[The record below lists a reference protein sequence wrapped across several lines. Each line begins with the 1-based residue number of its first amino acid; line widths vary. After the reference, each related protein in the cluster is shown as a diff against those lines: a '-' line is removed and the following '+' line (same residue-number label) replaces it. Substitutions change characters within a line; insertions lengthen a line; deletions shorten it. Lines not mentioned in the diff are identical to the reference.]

1 MAFITPEAAQGHQ
14 DLNGDGDTTDRV
26 LQVYDAD
33 AGTLLVGQGAAVR
46 PQAAEDFV
54 VGGEPGRELVAFR
67 TRECAQHGSVVS
79 AKCPGGG
86 TDLNGDGD
94 ADDGVLQV
102 YDRETGQIINT
113 HQAVTPCR
121 LEACDPRVPY
131 RVGRDTVTFLTFEG
145 DQGQDLDHDDKIGLV
160 VQVVNV
166 RMVAQTGSM
175 TGACYVLGAVSAG
188 VCTTT
193 AKACAV
199 DADCHLDADRTPG
212 KCFVP
217 PGGCILD
224 LGTCCDTTME
234 NVCEPNMHTT
244 CPTGEFCGPILGAP
258 GRGSCH
264 QKLAPPCAG
273 DADCRDPLTGGD
285 PTASCNAS
293 DQDFQRLVSPLT
305 QGSRRTVG
313 AKVFPGTGHCV
324 EDLGIA
330 CDPTAGCAYRGRTTA
345 PPARPM
351 PTARAGWGAAR
362 IC

>member
-1 MAFITPEAAQGHQ
+1 
-14 DLNGDGDTTDRV
+14 
-26 LQVYDAD
+26 D

-102 YDRETGQIINT
+102 YARETGQIINT

-199 DADCHLDADRTPG
+199 DADCTPG
-212 KCFVP
+212 RCFVP
-217 PGGCILD
+217 PGGCIKP
-224 LGTCCDTTME
+224 LG
-234 NVCEPNMHTT
+234 
-244 CPTGEFCGPILGAP
+244 F
-258 GRGSCH
+258 
-264 QKLAPPCAG
+264 
-273 DADCRDPLTGGD
+273 
-285 PTASCNAS
+285 
-293 DQDFQRLVSPLT
+293 
-305 QGSRRTVG
+305 
-313 AKVFPGTGHCV
+313 
-324 EDLGIA
+324 A
-330 CDPTAGCAYRGRTTA
+330 CDPRKRNPPPECKGNGRFCQPVLV
-345 PPARPM
+345 PPGGGECREKL
-351 PTARAGWGAAR
+351 
-362 IC
+362 